1 MRRGLLL
8 ALFVMASP
16 AAAQEMWERN
26 RGECEEI
33 FREWRTSSLGKL
45 RDCVQKWEMY
55 RDVTQAST
63 DDRAVA
69 NEAFDKLYQEGS
81 ERDAVMALSALKRLG
96 LRPKKLRSES
106 KAIPR
111 EGRPDEEVRVVRP
124 EAAPVAMEPDPA
136 PEEDPAPSSAKKVRQ
151 PDARAAKAAA
161 QRGKSLM
168 QQGKLPEAVSELLIA
183 ADADPTFAEPLYL
196 AASAFVQLEQPEA
209 AVEYLARMKAIN
221 SDRARALVRQAA
233 TDGRFRSLRGYAA
246 FKDLTGTAAIQIL
259 NGIGPDGNKKVL
271 EFKKRLEANNVP
283 VANVGADRNPRTAT
297 FIYFKPGF
305 DRQAED
311 IRRQLQ
317 LGFVQKK
324 PLHWPSE
331 YDVILVYGEVP
342 KDQWVDDE
350 AEKAGEDAKAKKKAE
365 EDAKRKEEEKRK
377 KDEEDMKKKLKMLQ
391 MLEKMES
398 DPTGG
403 ATPPE
408 GVPEAPEV
416 P

>member
-8 ALFVMASP
+8 ALLMVAAP
-16 AAAQEMWERN
+16 AGAQEMWERN
-26 RGECEEI
+26 RGDCEQV
-33 FREWRTSSLGKL
+33 FRNWRTSSLGKL

-55 RDVTQAST
+55 RDVTQASN

-106 KAIPR
+106 KAIPTD
-111 EGRPDEEVRVVRP
+111 ETPPDEEVRVVRP
-124 EAAPVAMEPDPA
+124 TPAPVVLEPDPA
-136 PEEDPAPSSAKKVRQ
+136 PTPEPTSMAKARQ
-151 PDARAAKAAA
+151 PDARTAKAAA
-161 QRGKSLM
+161 QRGKALL

-183 ADADPTFAEPLYL
+183 ADADPTYADPLYL
-196 AASAFVQLEQPEA
+196 AASAFVDLNQPDA
-209 AVEYLARMKAIN
+209 AIQYLARMKAIN
-221 SDRARALVRQAA
+221 SDRSRVLVRQAA
-233 TDGRFRSLRGYAA
+233 TDPRFKSIRHLAP
-246 FKDLTGTAAIQIL
+246 FKDVTGTAMIQIL
-259 NGIGPDGNKKVL
+259 NGAGPDGNKKVL
-271 EFKKRLEANNVP
+271 DFKQRLEAVNMP
-283 VANVGADRNPRTAT
+283 VANVGADMNPRTAT

-305 DRQAED
+305 ERQAED
-311 IRRQLQ
+311 MRRQLQ
-317 LGFVQKK
+317 LGLVQKK
-324 PLHWPSE
+324 PLHWVSE

-342 KDQWVDDE
+342 KDKWVDDE
-350 AEKAGEDAKAKKKAE
+350 AEKAGEEAKAKKKAE

-377 KDEEDMKKKLKMLQ
+377 KDEEEMKKKLKMLE
-391 MLEKMES
+391 MLQKMES

-408 GVPEAPEV
+408 GVPEAPSV

>member
-8 ALFVMASP
+8 LLLVTAAP
-16 AAAQEMWERN
+16 AGAQEMWERN
-26 RGECEEI
+26 RGDCEQV
-33 FREWRTSSLGKL
+33 FRNWRTSSLGKL

-55 RDVTQAST
+55 RDVTQASN

-69 NEAFDKLYQEGS
+69 NEAFDKLYQEGN

-106 KAIPR
+106 RAIPTDDT
-111 EGRPDEEVRVVRP
+111 PQEEVRVVRP
-124 EAAPVAMEPDPA
+124 GPAPVAMEPDP
-136 PEEDPAPSSAKKVRQ
+136 EPAPAPIAKTRA

-161 QRGKSLM
+161 QRGKALL

-183 ADADPTFAEPLYL
+183 ADADPTYADPLYL
-196 AASAFVQLEQPEA
+196 AADAFVDLGQPDA
-209 AVEYLARMKAIN
+209 AIQYLARMKAIN
-221 SDRARALVRQAA
+221 SDRSRVLVRQAA
-233 TDGRFRSLRGYAA
+233 TDPRFARIRHLAA
-246 FKDLTGTAAIQIL
+246 FKDVTGTAMIQIL
-259 NGIGPDGNKKVL
+259 NGAGPAANKKVL
-271 EFKKRLEANNVP
+271 EFKQRLEAVNMP
-283 VANVGADRNPRTAT
+283 VANVGADMNPRTAT

-305 DRQAED
+305 ERQSED
-311 IRRQLQ
+311 LRRQLQ

-324 PLHWPSE
+324 PLHWVSE

-342 KDQWVDDE
+342 KDKWVDDE
-350 AEKAGEDAKAKKKAE
+350 AEKAGEEAKAKKKAE
-365 EDAKRKEEEKRK
+365 EDARRKEEEKRK
-377 KDEEDMKKKLKMLQ
+377 KDEEEMKRKLKMLE
-391 MLEKMES
+391 MLQKMES

-408 GVPEAPEV
+408 GVPEAPSV